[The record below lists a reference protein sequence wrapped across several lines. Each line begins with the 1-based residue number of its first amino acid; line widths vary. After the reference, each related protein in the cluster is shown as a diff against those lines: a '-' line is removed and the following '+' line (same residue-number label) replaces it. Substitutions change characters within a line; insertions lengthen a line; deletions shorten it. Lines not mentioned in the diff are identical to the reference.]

1 MNKIPEIDV
10 VSVKDRIDAGN
21 APYILD
27 VRENEEYEFSNIG
40 GNLIPLDE
48 LPDRLDELKKLD
60 DQDIVV
66 MCRTGGRS
74 AQAVSYLINNG
85 FENVYNMKGGIHAW
99 SNKVD
104 PSVQKY

>member
-1 MNKIPEIDV
+1 MNDIPEIDV
-10 VSVKDRIDAGN
+10 VTVKGNIDAGN
-21 APYILD
+21 PPFILD
-27 VRENEEYEFSNIG
+27 VREDEEYEFSNIG
-40 GNLIPLDE
+40 GTLIPLDE
-48 LPDRLDELKKLD
+48 LPDRLGELKEID
-60 DQDIVV
+60 EQDIVV

-74 AQAVSYLINNG
+74 AQAVAYLKKNG